1 LLVAVL
7 EERVAMKRRL
17 LKAIGIVFCL
27 GLVLTGGVM
36 AYFTSKATTQQVVV
50 GTGSLAITIDE
61 TTPLQFD
68 NLLPGEEKI
77 ISWTVTNTGSTPVNI
92 KGKIQGLWEDEAL
105 TGGLLATSVEA
116 QVAGEW
122 LSLLSVPTGIN
133 QEFFFSSTG
142 QENALISLAKA
153 ESLPMRLKLQF
164 DSQAPDEYQNQTYN
178 LSVHLA
184 AKQTNAGAN
193 WPESY

>member
-1 LLVAVL
+1 
-7 EERVAMKRRL
+7 MKRRL

-116 QVAGEW
+116 QVVGEW